1 MEDVCYLD
9 QSEKKK
15 KAACIGHLL
24 KVLIIL
30 CQNYDPLCGFVQLW
44 YVAIRYFSQ
53 PECIEVG
60 ESGYMS
66 RIICFRISLIIGS
79 R

>member
-15 KAACIGHLL
+15 KKKGNLYRASFKSTDCTVSELW
-24 KVLIIL
+24 
-30 CQNYDPLCGFVQLW
+30 CGFVQLW

-60 ESGYMS
+60 ESG
-66 RIICFRISLIIGS
+66 
-79 R
+79 

>member
-1 MEDVCYLD
+1 MMEDVCYLD

-15 KAACIGHLL
+15 ATCVGHLL

-30 CQNYDPLCGFVQLW
+30 CQNHDALCSFVQLW

-60 ESGYMS
+60 KSDYMS
-66 RIICFRISLIIGS
+66 GIIYFHISLIIGS